1 MSAMQWV
8 AHVIRATLW
17 FAVHLAIATGLFLL
31 SAYFSTLSG
40 TDDRNGAHL
49 FRLIGSVWFYIAA
62 WSWVVRGVLRRPARP
77 SEKRKPTGTEVA
89 KGAFGCVANLIP
101 IPIVFFMGGR
111 LADWA
116 WAGIAGTDTAH
127 PARQASDRLLAFAPH
142 AFDNAVSWV
151 PWVVAAFFIYNVGKA
166 ILTARGKQRSTT
178 GQQVQDANRAT
189 LEKLQKKG
197 GRGQAPRVQPP
208 PRGREILAPA
218 GRPSADTVGA
228 AHAGAHGPDMSR
240 FEPAAGARED
250 RVLGALRWSS
260 SDGAWWAKRDEGF
273 PLQLQGDASGPSTHQ
288 LDVARAVVQR
298 SFEVLLRASEAARPK
313 AQAKGV
319 GLPRFTIAAAVV
331 GADSGNSTP
340 VTVHLHCDSDKGT
353 DYAVRST
360 DNLNT
365 FRGV

>member
-1 MSAMQWV
+1 MPVVQWV

-31 SAYFSTLSG
+31 SAYFATLSG
-40 TDDRNGAHL
+40 TDDKNGAHF
-49 FRLIGSVWFYIAA
+49 FRLIASVWFYIAA
-62 WSWVVRGVLRRPARP
+62 WSWVVRGVLKRPARP

-101 IPIVFFMGGR
+101 IPFVFFVGGS

-116 WAGIAGTDTAH
+116 WAGIAGTDSTH

-142 AFDNAVSWV
+142 AFDNAASWV
-151 PWVVAAFFIYNVGKA
+151 PWVVAVFFIYNVARAVLK
-166 ILTARGKQRSTT
+166 ARGKQQSTT
-178 GQQVQDANRAT
+178 GQQVQDANKAT
-189 LEKLQKKG
+189 LEKLRKKG
-197 GRGQAPRVQPP
+197 GQGQATRGQSPP
-208 PRGREILAPA
+208 HGREILAPA
-218 GRPSADTVGA
+218 GKPSADTIGA

-260 SDGAWWAKRDEGF
+260 SDGAWLARRDEGF
-273 PLQLQGDASGPSTHQ
+273 PLQVQGDASGPSTHQ

-331 GADSGNSTP
+331 GADAGASTP
-340 VTVHLHCDSDKGT
+340 VTIHLHCDSDKGT

-365 FRGV
+365 FQGV